1 MSKNKLSTEER
12 IKAVESY
19 IQGIMVLSEVLR
31 TYAIPKSTFEK
42 WVHKYKCFGVS
53 GLTRQKRN
61 TTYTR
66 ETKKHAVEEYLSG
79 KGSLLDICKKYKI
92 HSDSQLRSWIKVY
105 NGHKE
110 LRPSRGRGS
119 DIYMTKGKTT
129 TYEERIE
136 IVSYCIEHGN
146 DYTAAIEKYGV
157 SYQQIYSWVRKY
169 NEKGA
174 EGLVDKRGKRK
185 PESEMTEVEKLKA
198 ENRLLEARNRRLE
211 TECAVLKK
219 LEEIERRWR

>member
-1 MSKNKLSTEER
+1 MSKNNVDEI
-12 IKAVESY
+12 IKAVERYKNGETS
-19 IQGIMVLSEVLR
+19 QGAEAKRL
-31 TYAIPKSTFEK
+31 
-42 WVHKYKCFGVS
+42 GVS
-53 GLTRQKRN
+53 QQTFQDWIRKHETFGIDGFEHTGHRN
-61 TTYTR
+61 YPR
-66 ETKKHAVEEYLSG
+66 ELKKSAVNAYLSG
-79 KGSLLDICKKYKI
+79 EGSQASICKKYGI
-92 HSDSQLRSWIKVY
+92 SSRTQLQNWIKMY

-119 DIYMTKGKTT
+119 DIYMTKGRTT

-146 DYTAAIEKYGV
+146 DYPATIERYGV

-185 PESEMTEVEKLKA
+185 AESEMTEVEKLRA
-198 ENRLLEARNRRLE
+198 ENRMLEARNRRLE
-211 TECAVLKK
+211 MENAVLKK
-219 LEEIERRWR
+219 LEELERGWR

>member
-1 MSKNKLSTEER
+1 MPKISKEEI
-12 IKAVESY
+12 IKAVE
-19 IQGIMVLSEVLR
+19 R
-31 TYAIPKSTFEK
+31 
-42 WVHKYKCFGVS
+42 YKRGETSQKAEAKKQGVS
-53 GLTRQKRN
+53 HQTFQDWIRRYETFGSDGFGNTGNRQYPSALKESAVKAYLN
-61 TTYTR
+61 G
-66 ETKKHAVEEYLSG
+66 EGSHAE
-79 KGSLLDICKKYKI
+79 ICKKYGISSRGVLQK
-92 HSDSQLRSWIKVY
+92 WIKVY
-105 NGHKE
+105 NGHRE

-211 TECAVLKK
+211 TENAVLKK
-219 LEEIERRWR
+219 LEELERRWR

>member
-1 MSKNKLSTEER
+1 MPKISKEEI
-12 IKAVESY
+12 IKAVE
-19 IQGIMVLSEVLR
+19 R
-31 TYAIPKSTFEK
+31 
-42 WVHKYKCFGVS
+42 YKRGETSQKAEAKKQGVS
-53 GLTRQKRN
+53 HQTFQDWIRRYETFGSDGFGNTGNRQYPSALKESAVKAYLN
-61 TTYTR
+61 G
-66 ETKKHAVEEYLSG
+66 EGSHAE
-79 KGSLLDICKKYKI
+79 ICKKYGISSRGVLQK
-92 HSDSQLRSWIKVY
+92 WMKVY
-105 NGHKE
+105 NGHRE

-119 DIYMTKGKTT
+119 DIYMTKGRTT

-185 PESEMTEVEKLKA
+185 PESEMTELEKLKA
-198 ENRLLEARNRRLE
+198 ENRLLEARNKRLE
-211 TECAVLKK
+211 TENAVLKK

>member
-79 KGSLLDICKKYKI
+79 KGSLLGICKNIKFIQIASYEVG
-92 HSDSQLRSWIKVY
+92 LRCIMVIKNY
-105 NGHKE
+105 D
-110 LRPSRGRGS
+110 P
-119 DIYMTKGKTT
+119 
-129 TYEERIE
+129 
-136 IVSYCIEHGN
+136 
-146 DYTAAIEKYGV
+146 A
-157 SYQQIYSWVRKY
+157 
-169 NEKGA
+169 
-174 EGLVDKRGKRK
+174 
-185 PESEMTEVEKLKA
+185 EVEG
-198 ENRLLEARNRRLE
+198 
-211 TECAVLKK
+211 V
-219 LEEIERRWR
+219 ISI